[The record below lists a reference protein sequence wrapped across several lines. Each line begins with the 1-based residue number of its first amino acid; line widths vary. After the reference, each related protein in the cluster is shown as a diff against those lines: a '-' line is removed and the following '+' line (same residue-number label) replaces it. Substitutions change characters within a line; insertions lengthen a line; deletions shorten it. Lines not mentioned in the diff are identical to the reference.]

1 MPNSIPQQSTGNSRD
16 NEAHVQLSNET
27 EARLLYNQARSRLL
41 NVNSWKDFSG
51 FFSADFTLT
60 DGSGSKLEREPREGD
75 YFRIKLPSPA
85 PADEFDWVR
94 IETIDEV
101 ETDEMQYTSMRVRPS
116 EDPVKADSH
125 IDHFFSDKATS
136 NFTVMRKGSL
146 VSAEVHGR
154 NEQAN
159 VEHSGN
165 ITFGLRNI
173 AVAAGALLGFSD
185 FQWKKLVNGL
195 LDIR

>member
-16 NEAHVQLSNET
+16 NEAHIQFSSENK
-27 EARLLYNQARSRLL
+27 ARSLYQEARSRLL
-41 NVNSWKDFSG
+41 DVNNWKNFSG
-51 FFSADFTLT
+51 FFSADFALM
-60 DGSGSKLEREPREGD
+60 DGSGTKLEREPRSGD

-94 IETIDEV
+94 IETVDEV
-101 ETDEMQYTSMRVRPS
+101 ETDEMQYTSIRVRPS
-116 EDPVKADSH
+116 EDPVKADAH

-136 NFTVMRKGSL
+136 NFMVMRKGTL
-146 VSAEVHGR
+146 VTAEVHGR

-159 VEHSGN
+159 VENSGN
-165 ITFGLRNI
+165 VSSGLRNI